1 MENIKREL
9 GLPAD
14 SEDFPVKV
22 ALASSDLK
30 TVDEHFGSASKL
42 AIFGLSETDHQLL
55 KVYGLESSTD
65 PDANHRRI
73 HTRLEIIS
81 QCQAVGFVAC
91 GPAVMRQMV
100 AQRIRP
106 LRLPEGTP
114 IEQAFVEV
122 RRHWRSLVQRQN
134 TYSNLGVETNE

>member
-1 MENIKREL
+1 MENVNREL
-9 GLPAD
+9 GLPEESDA
-14 SEDFPVKV
+14 FPVKV

-42 AIFGLSETDHQLL
+42 VIFGLSETDHQLL
-55 KVYGLESSTD
+55 KVFELDSSTD
-65 PDANHRRI
+65 PEANHSRI

-100 AQRIRP
+100 SQRIRP

-114 IEQAFVEV
+114 IEQAFAEV
-122 RRHWRSLVQRQN
+122 RRHWRSLVRRQN
-134 TYSNLGVETNE
+134 NYSNLGVEANE